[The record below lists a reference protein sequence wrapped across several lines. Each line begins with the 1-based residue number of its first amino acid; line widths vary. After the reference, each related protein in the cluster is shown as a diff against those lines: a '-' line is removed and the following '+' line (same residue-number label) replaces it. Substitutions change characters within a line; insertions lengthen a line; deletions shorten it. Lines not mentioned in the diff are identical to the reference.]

1 MNYCKK
7 CGKQID
13 DGAAFCPYCAS
24 PQNTPVYQSYD
35 ATYGTNGFAIA
46 GFILSFL
53 GGLLGLIFSIIGCV
67 KAPQYGGKGRG
78 LAIAGITISCV
89 WFVIFLLVWS
99 I

>member
-1 MNYCKK
+1 MKYCKK

-13 DGAAFCPYCAS
+13 DNATICPYCVAS
-24 PQNTPVYQSYD
+24 QNTVVYNQS
-35 ATYGTNGFAIA
+35 YGTNGFAIA

-67 KAPQYGGKGRG
+67 KAPQYGGKGKG
-78 LAIAGITISCV
+78 LAIAGITLSCI
-89 WFVIFLLVWS
+89 WFGILILLWT